1 MQVEIGARCCCHH
14 FEEIQCSC
22 GAIDQVKVKKVKCA
36 ACEGRDRS
44 QARRL
49 LPVLLLLLLRALV
62 QVVLLLQQ

>member
-36 ACEGRDRS
+36 AS
-44 QARRL
+44 
-49 LPVLLLLLLRALV
+49 
-62 QVVLLLQQ
+62 